1 MTLPDDE
8 SQSKRPADASDATSA
23 GEDLRPAS
31 RDEMLA
37 AEALDKR
44 IERMRAERRPDL
56 SGLSPDEARMQAMAA
71 TLRAQAPGA
80 DEPDPDFMARLRQ
93 RLSAPADTSQQPIS
107 LDERRQSPRRGVSR
121 RGMLAGGLGAV
132 AAAAAGVAVGVSVDR
147 VVNAPQPWPAMVPEG
162 AGAWLPVASV
172 DSLAEGQ
179 ALRFTA
185 NSVVGFV
192 RRTTDGFA
200 ALSGAC
206 THMGCFLDWNASAR
220 TYDCPCHGGR
230 FTEAG
235 AASPNS
241 PVAYRPLPKLQTRV
255 EQGKVWVYV
264 PATSSAPDG
273 EAPTTTPYSGDS
285 KGPSEG

>member
-1 MTLPDDE
+1 MTPRDDE
-8 SQSKRPADASDATSA
+8 SQLQRSAGSFDATGA

-31 RDEMLA
+31 RDEVLA
-37 AEALDKR
+37 ANALDER

-56 SGLSPDEARMQAMAA
+56 SGLSPNEARMQVMAA

-80 DEPDPDFMARLRQ
+80 DEPDPDFVARLRQ
-93 RLSAPADTSQQPIS
+93 RLSDPTATSQQPIP
-107 LDERRQSPRRGVSR
+107 LGERRSSARQGVSR
-121 RGMLAGGLGAV
+121 RGILAGGLGAV
-132 AAAAAGVAVGVSVDR
+132 AAAAAGVAVGVTVDR
-147 VVNAPQPWPAMVPEG
+147 AMNAPQPWPAMVPEG
-162 AGAWLPVASV
+162 AGAWLPVASA

-179 ALRFTA
+179 VLRFTA
-185 NSVVGFV
+185 NSVVGFI
-192 RRTTDGFA
+192 RRTADGFA

-230 FTEAG
+230 FTDSG
-235 AASPNS
+235 AAAQSS

-264 PATSSAPDG
+264 PSTSTVPDG
-273 EAPTTTPYSGDS
+273 EAPTTTPYSENDEQLG
-285 KGPSEG
+285 EG

>member
-1 MTLPDDE
+1 MTPPDDE
-8 SQSKRPADASDATSA
+8 SHSKRPADASDATGA
-23 GEDLRPAS
+23 GGDLRPAS

-37 AEALDKR
+37 AEGLDER
-44 IERMRAERRPDL
+44 IERLRANRRPDL
-56 SGLSPDEARMQAMAA
+56 SRLSPDEARMQVMAA

-80 DEPDPDFMARLRQ
+80 DEPDPDFVARLRQ
-93 RLSAPADTSQQPIS
+93 RLSDPAATDQQPIP
-107 LDERRQSPRRGVSR
+107 LDERRPAPRRGVSR

-162 AGAWLPVASV
+162 AGAWLPVASA
-172 DSLAEGQ
+172 DSMAEGQ
-179 ALRFTA
+179 VLRFTA
-185 NSVVGFV
+185 NSLVGFI
-192 RRTTDGFA
+192 RRTADGFA

-235 AASPNS
+235 AASQNS

-264 PATSSAPDG
+264 PSTAIAPDG
-273 EAPTTTPYSGDS
+273 EAPTTTPYSGD
-285 KGPSEG
+285 GERTGVE

>member
-1 MTLPDDE
+1 MTPRDDE
-8 SQSKRPADASDATSA
+8 SQSKRSADASDATGA

-31 RDEMLA
+31 REEVLA
-37 AEALDKR
+37 ANVLNER

-56 SGLSPDEARMQAMAA
+56 SGLSPDEARMQVMAA
-71 TLRAQAPGA
+71 TLHAQAPGA
-80 DEPDPDFMARLRQ
+80 DEPDLDFVARLRQ
-93 RLSAPADTSQQPIS
+93 RLSDPAPTAQPIPI
-107 LDERRQSPRRGVSR
+107 DQRRSSARQGVSR
-121 RGMLAGGLGAV
+121 RGILAGGLGAV

-147 VVNAPQPWPAMVPEG
+147 AMNAPQPWPAMVPEG
-162 AGAWLPVASV
+162 AGAWLPVASA

-179 ALRFTA
+179 VLRFTA
-185 NSVVGFV
+185 NSVVGFI
-192 RRTTDGFA
+192 RRTADGFA

-235 AASPNS
+235 AAAPSS

-255 EQGKVWVYV
+255 EEGKVWVYV
-264 PATSSAPDG
+264 PSTSTVPDG
-273 EAPTTTPYSGDS
+273 EAPTTTPYSENNEQLG
-285 KGPSEG
+285 EG

>member
-1 MTLPDDE
+1 MTPQDDE
-8 SQSKRPADASDATSA
+8 LQSQRSAGSSDATSA

-31 RDEMLA
+31 RDEILA
-37 AEALDKR
+37 AEALDER
-44 IERMRAERRPDL
+44 IEHMRADRRPDL
-56 SGLSPDEARMQAMAA
+56 NGLSPDEARIQVMAA

-80 DEPDPDFMARLRQ
+80 DEPDPDFVARLRQ
-93 RLSAPADTSQQPIS
+93 RLSDPAATAQPPIP
-107 LDERRQSPRRGVSR
+107 LDERRQAARRGVSR

-132 AAAAAGVAVGVSVDR
+132 AAAAAAAAAGVAVGVTVDR
-147 VVNAPQPWPAMVPEG
+147 TMNAPQPWPAMVPEG
-162 AGAWLPVASV
+162 LGAWLPVASA
-172 DSLAEGQ
+172 DSLAQGQ
-179 ALRFTA
+179 VLRFTA
-185 NSVVGFV
+185 NSVVGFI
-192 RRTTDGFA
+192 RRTADGFA

-206 THMGCFLDWNASAR
+206 THMGCFLDWNVGAR

-235 AASPNS
+235 AASPDS

-273 EAPTTTPYSGDS
+273 EAPTTTPYGGD
-285 KGPSEG
+285 GE

>member
-1 MTLPDDE
+1 MTPPDDE
-8 SQSKRPADASDATSA
+8 SQSKRPADASDATGA

-31 RDEMLA
+31 RDDILA
-37 AEALDKR
+37 AEAMDER
-44 IERMRAERRPDL
+44 IERLRTERRPDL
-56 SGLSPDEARMQAMAA
+56 SGLSSDEARMQVIAA
-71 TLRAQAPGA
+71 TLRAQAPGV
-80 DEPDPDFMARLRQ
+80 DEPDPDFVTRLRQ
-93 RLSAPADTSQQPIS
+93 RLSDPAAMARAPIP
-107 LDERRQSPRRGVSR
+107 LDVRRQSARRGVSR
-121 RGMLAGGLGAV
+121 RAILTTSLSAV

-147 VVNAPQPWPAMVPEG
+147 AVNAPQPWPAMVPQG
-162 AGAWLPVASV
+162 SGAWLPVASA

-179 ALRFTA
+179 VLRFTA
-185 NSVVGFV
+185 NSVVGFI
-192 RRTTDGFA
+192 RRTADGFA

-206 THMGCFLDWNASAR
+206 THMGCFLDWNASAQ

-235 AASPNS
+235 AASPDS

-264 PATSSAPDG
+264 PSTATAPDG
-273 EAPTTTPYSGDS
+273 EAPSTTPYSGDS

>member
-1 MTLPDDE
+1 MTPPDDE
-8 SQSKRPADASDATSA
+8 SQSKRPADASDATGA

-37 AEALDKR
+37 AEALNER
-44 IERMRAERRPDL
+44 IERLRADRRPDL
-56 SGLSPDEARMQAMAA
+56 SGLSPDEARMQVMAA

-80 DEPDPDFMARLRQ
+80 DEPDRDFVARLRQ
-93 RLSAPADTSQQPIS
+93 RLSDPSALEQQPIP
-107 LDERRQSPRRGVSR
+107 LDERRPSPRRGVSR
-121 RGMLAGGLGAV
+121 RAILTTSLSAA

-147 VVNAPQPWPAMVPEG
+147 VVNTPQPWPTMVPEG

-172 DSLAEGQ
+172 DSLAVGQ

-192 RRTTDGFA
+192 RRTTNGFA

-264 PATSSAPDG
+264 PATSTAPDG
-273 EAPTTTPYSGDS
+273 EAPTTTPYSGDG
-285 KGPSEG
+285 KGLSEG

>member
-1 MTLPDDE
+1 MTPRDDE
-8 SQSKRPADASDATSA
+8 SQSKRSADASDATGA

-31 RDEMLA
+31 REEVLA
-37 AEALDKR
+37 ANALDER
-44 IERMRAERRPDL
+44 IERMRAERRPNL
-56 SGLSPDEARMQAMAA
+56 SGLSPDEARMQVMAA

-80 DEPDPDFMARLRQ
+80 DEPDPDFVARLRQ
-93 RLSAPADTSQQPIS
+93 RLSDPTATAQPIPI
-107 LDERRQSPRRGVSR
+107 DQRRSSVRRGVSR
-121 RGMLAGGLGAV
+121 RGILAGGLGAM

-147 VVNAPQPWPAMVPEG
+147 AMNAPQPWPAMVPEG
-162 AGAWLPVASV
+162 VGAWLPVASA

-179 ALRFTA
+179 VLRFTA
-185 NSVVGFV
+185 NSVVGFI
-192 RRTTDGFA
+192 RRTADGFA

-230 FTEAG
+230 FNEAG
-235 AASPNS
+235 AAAPSS

-264 PATSSAPDG
+264 PSTSTVPDG
-273 EAPTTTPYSGDS
+273 EAPTTTPYSENNEQLGED
-285 KGPSEG
+285 